1 MKKKVKWKSQIRR
14 RVRKNK
20 KRKQKNVVTA
30 KEEHVIFCSCRF
42 LRRQKLVVEFER
54 NKTMSSLT

>member
-1 MKKKVKWKSQIRR
+1 MVGYTEKKEESGKD
-14 RVRKNK
+14 N